1 MRDLVFKGNAFNDFN
16 EWAKTDKKIYR
27 KIVDLIQEC
36 RRDPF
41 KGSGKPEAL
50 KHNFRGCWSRRID
63 QENRLVYMVREDSI
77 EIISC
82 KYHYPK

>member
-1 MRDLVFKGNAFNDFN
+1 M
-16 EWAKTDKKIYR
+16 DKKIYR

-50 KHNFRGCWSRRID
+50 KHSFRGCWSRRID
-63 QENRLVYMVREDSI
+63 QEHRLVYMVRENCV